1 MDELEGISD
10 EQGEHQSI
18 ASLLKE
24 TLQQNKLALL
34 SEKNL
39 VEAVNDFVDKNEK
52 EAIAE

>member
-1 MDELEGISD
+1 MDDLEGIND

-24 TLQQNKLALL
+24 TLHQNKLALL

-39 VEAVNDFVDKNEK
+39 VEAVQDFVDKNEK